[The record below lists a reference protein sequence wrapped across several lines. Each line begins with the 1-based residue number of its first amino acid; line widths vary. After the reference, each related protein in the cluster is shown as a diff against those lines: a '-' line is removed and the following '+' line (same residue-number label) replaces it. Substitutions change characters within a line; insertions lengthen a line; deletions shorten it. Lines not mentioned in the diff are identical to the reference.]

1 MLELYKPKYEDLWFR
16 QLMLEDNDTMSY
28 NHSWGGA
35 IPFPKEDWHD
45 WYDYWIINNE
55 NKRYYRYLKLDNTFI
70 GEVSYHYDNEINN
83 YVMGIIIYSKYRH
96 YGYGK
101 QGLELLCKIAKD
113 NGIKYLYDDIAI
125 DNSAIKLFLDN
136 GFIEEYRT
144 DELIYLKKTL

>member
-1 MLELYKPKYEDLWFR
+1 
-16 QLMLEDNDTMSY
+16 
-28 NHSWGGA
+28 
-35 IPFPKEDWHD
+35 
-45 WYDYWIINNE
+45 
-55 NKRYYRYLKLDNTFI
+55 
-70 GEVSYHYDNEINN
+70 
-83 YVMGIIIYSKYRH
+83 MGIIIYSKYRH